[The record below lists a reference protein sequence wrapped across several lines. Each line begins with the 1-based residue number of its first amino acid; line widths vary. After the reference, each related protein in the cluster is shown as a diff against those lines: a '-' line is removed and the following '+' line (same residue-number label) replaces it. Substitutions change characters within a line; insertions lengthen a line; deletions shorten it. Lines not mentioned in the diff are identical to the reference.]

1 MKLQSSILLLFTKLR
16 LKYSYFHCHRE
27 YSIFMMKQEGDVPS
41 IKSLLKLKKRYE
53 APTEEEL
60 PQNYR
65 WVSYCRMYLHFF
77 MHIHLSPTLQ
87 RQFPLYIPFLG
98 IARPQPQFPHSCVF
112 ERFIHIQYSQDQSTY
127 LQQNI

>member
-1 MKLQSSILLLFTKLR
+1 MTELIHKLLKLQSSIPLLFTKLKV
-16 LKYSYFHCHRE
+16 KYSYFHCHRE

-65 WVSYCRMYLHFF
+65 WSSYCRLYLHFF
-77 MHIHLSPTLQ
+77 MHSEISTL
-87 RQFPLYIPFLG
+87 RQYP
-98 IARPQPQFPHSCVF
+98 
-112 ERFIHIQYSQDQSTY
+112 
-127 LQQNI
+127 